1 MGFLWHVQNVQLSSA
16 SIDSPPG
23 CCSPA
28 SPSAAAWYE
37 TASVI
42 LILWQ
47 TTQTH
52 KQKNIKT
59 TAQESMFI
67 GDQQSR
73 LFSWLFY
80 ISKPCLTRITTRLT
94 SVIFIQD
101 ERMLLFIIQLLRV
114 EPSKWQNKCTAILY
128 SYLQSRQPVYRT
140 YGSLCTSK
148 TVTLSL
154 FHWWIYWLQHLDNK
168 FLIRCFCV
176 WYRFI
181 ISLFVCFLA
190 LWPCQNTAQLLEIH
204 GDTST
209 THQKI

>member
-1 MGFLWHVQNVQLSSA
+1 MGFLSHVQNVQLSSA

-59 TAQESMFI
+59 TAQESIFI
-67 GDQQSR
+67 GDQQSS
-73 LFSWLFY
+73 LFPWLFY
-80 ISKPCLTRITTRLT
+80 ISKPCLTRITKRLT

-101 ERMLLFIIQLLRV
+101 ERILLFIIQLLRV
-114 EPSKWQNKCTAILY
+114 EPSKWQYKCTAILY
-128 SYLQSRQPVYRT
+128 SCCLYSRKPVC
-140 YGSLCTSK
+140 CTSHHMHAK
-148 TVTLSL
+148 LSHSPS
-154 FHWWIYWLQHLDNK
+154 FIYK
-168 FLIRCFCV
+168 FID
-176 WYRFI
+176 Y
-181 ISLFVCFLA
+181 S
-190 LWPCQNTAQLLEIH
+190 
-204 GDTST
+204 S
-209 THQKI
+209 

>member
-1 MGFLWHVQNVQLSSA
+1 
-16 SIDSPPG
+16 
-23 CCSPA
+23 
-28 SPSAAAWYE
+28 
-37 TASVI
+37 
-42 LILWQ
+42 
-47 TTQTH
+47 
-52 KQKNIKT
+52 
-59 TAQESMFI
+59 MFI

-168 FLIRCFCV
+168 FLIRCFGV
-176 WYRFI
+176 WYRLTFLIVVCILTRFTGSALKYGTTRKNTQRYYRTKRLITRFI
-181 ISLFVCFLA
+181 I
-190 LWPCQNTAQLLEIH
+190 QLHFAEY
-204 GDTST
+204 
-209 THQKI
+209 K